1 MLNPSRVTFVS
12 PSSRRWWKRNLKP
25 WLVKI
30 TATLV
35 LVVFVTVSLH
45 GHWPLA
51 LALVFCGLGFWWLN
65 ELWQRYCER
74 MEVLEEVD
82 SMSAS
87 EFAHYAAELLR
98 AQGYALI
105 PSGHTA
111 KPPAHLL
118 LSRGKESIACWL
130 HHGRGPVRVEV
141 VARATATVQAWD
153 GWRAMVFA
161 SQWFTL
167 TAQYRARREGCLL
180 SSRNQLANLVAQYRR
195 GHRVIAFPLEE
206 ASKLRGRK

>member
-1 MLNPSRVTFVS
+1 MSDFSRVTLLT
-12 PSSRRWWKRNLKP
+12 PSSTRWQGRNFKR

-51 LALVFCGLGFWWLN
+51 LTLVLCGIGFWWLN

-82 SMSAS
+82 SMSSS
-87 EFAHYAAELLR
+87 EFAQYAAELLC

-105 PSGHTA
+105 PSGRAA
-111 KPPAHLL
+111 KPPANLL
-118 LSRGKESIACWL
+118 LSRGKESLACWL
-130 HHGRGPVRVEV
+130 QHGRGPVRVEI
-141 VARATATVQAWD
+141 VARAAATVQVWD

-161 SQWFTL
+161 SQRFTL
-167 TAQYRARREGCLL
+167 TAWYRARREGCLL
-180 SSRNQLANLVAQYRR
+180 SSRNHLANLVAQYRH
-195 GHRVIAFPLEE
+195 GHRVIVFPLEE
-206 ASKLRGRK
+206 ATKLRGRK